1 MARSASST
9 AGSSQV
15 VRSLAFAVV
24 LAVAAA
30 LLVPAPARAA
40 DAGSV
45 LAGSLVTVDGTPW
58 DASPWTVAAVPV
70 DGGAEVSAPAAS
82 DGAYRLE
89 GVPQGRYRIRAVP
102 AEEHSG
108 VPAMWHGG
116 TTSEQDATVV
126 TVGAGQVL
134 DGLDIERLTAVDPP
148 SVATADGRPYVVGT
162 PRVGWTLTA
171 RTQRW
176 TLENDWAA
184 GLPVLPEDFTYQ
196 WLADGRPVAGAT
208 SARFT
213 PSAAQLGR
221 RLSVR
226 IGIAV
231 ANTTLASEDTSVE
244 SAPVARGRNEP
255 CSRVRLTG
263 TAKVGRTLTA
273 SRSRCW
279 SAAGTRV
286 THVWYV
292 DGRRVASTTSPGLRI
307 RKGYRGDRVSVRVV
321 ARAPGYATAVARPS
335 SRKVR

>member
-1 MARSASST
+1 MTRSASTT
-9 AGSSQV
+9 AESAHG
-15 VRSLAFAVV
+15 VRLLAVALV

-40 DAGSV
+40 VGSV
-45 LAGSLVTVDGTPW
+45 LSGRLVMPDGSTW
-58 DASPWTVAAVPV
+58 DRTPWTVAAVPV
-70 DGGAEVSAPAAS
+70 DAGAEVSVAAAP
-82 DGAYRLE
+82 DGSYRIE

-108 VPAMWHGG
+108 VPAVWHGG

-126 TVGAGQVL
+126 TVGSGQVI
-134 DGLDIERLTAVDPP
+134 DGLDVQRLTAVDPP

-171 RTQRW
+171 RPQTW

-196 WLADGRPVAGAT
+196 WFADGAPVAGAT
-208 SARFT
+208 SARFAPT
-213 PSAAQLGR
+213 AAQLGR

-226 IGIAV
+226 IGIDIP
-231 ANTTLASEDTSVE
+231 NTTLASEDTSIE
-244 SAPVARGRNEP
+244 GDPVVVGRNAP
-255 CSRVRLTG
+255 CSTVRLSG
-263 TAKVGRTLTA
+263 KAKVGRTLTA

-279 SAAGTRV
+279 VAAGTKV
-286 THVWYV
+286 THRWYV
-292 DGRRVASTTSPGLRI
+292 DGRRVATTSSPRLKLR
-307 RKGYRGDRVSVRVV
+307 KAYRGDRVSVKVV
-321 ARAPGYATAVARPS
+321 ATAPGYSTASVQTR

>member
-1 MARSASST
+1 
-9 AGSSQV
+9 
-15 VRSLAFAVV
+15 VRALAIAVV

-40 DAGSV
+40 DGGSV
-45 LAGSLVTVDGTPW
+45 LSGRLVTADGSPW
-58 DASPWTVAAVPV
+58 DGSPWTVAAVPV
-70 DGGAEVSAPAAS
+70 DGGTEVSAPAAP

-89 GVPQGRYRIRAVP
+89 GVAQGRYRIRAVP

-126 TVGAGQVL
+126 TVGAGQEL
-134 DGLDIERLTAVDPP
+134 DGLDVERLTAVDPP

-171 RTQRW
+171 RTQSW

-184 GLPVLPEDFTYQ
+184 GLPVLPEDFRYQ
-196 WLADGRPVAGAT
+196 WFADGEPVAGAT
-208 SARFT
+208 SARFA

-226 IGIAV
+226 IGIAIP
-231 ANTTLASEDTSVE
+231 NTTLASEDTSVE
-244 SAPVARGRNEP
+244 GTPVVRGRNQP
-255 CSRVRLTG
+255 CSRVRLSG
-263 TAKVGRTLTA
+263 KAKVGRTLTA

-279 SAAGTRV
+279 TAAGTRV
-286 THVWYV
+286 KHLWYV
-292 DGRRVASTTSPGLRI
+292 DGHRVATTSSPRLRM
-307 RKGYRGDRVSVRVV
+307 RKAYRGDRVSVRVV
-321 ARAPGYATAVARPS
+321 ATAPGYSTAVVRTP